1 MKHCRVSAFARVA
14 RFIAFAAVALGMGA
28 GSLLAQ
34 GSTGKIEGRVRDQAG
49 APIAQA
55 QVYVVGTAFNA
66 LTNPQGYYFI
76 NNVPASTVAV
86 RAAFIGYK
94 ATQVEGVKV
103 LAGQT
108 ITVDIQLEQTATQI
122 QEITVVTQT
131 QPLVPRDEVTSK
143 QRIDGQFT
151 EKLPVDRLNS
161 VLTLQPGVVA
171 ATSDASTISIRGGRT
186 QEAVT
191 YVDGVPVTAGYRGD
205 SRRGSAGTE
214 ISLGTNALEEASV
227 TTGSSSAEFGNAQS
241 GVISVSTRTGGEK
254 YAGTLNYETDE
265 PFGVNNSLGFN
276 KVSGSFSGPI
286 AKNFTFFVSGALEG
300 QQSVASG
307 FDSQKFPIFL
317 QAGIDTTVAVPS
329 ALNDPT
335 ADTSYV
341 NVYNYAISRGECDTF
356 ANSKDPGIA
365 SNYGVDCQGVRV
377 PWSGRSTYQLTGKLN
392 YSFGTGSR
400 LALTALR
407 SQFQGRSFREN
418 LDVPGRLLT
427 YGVLYAPQNLNAFRN
442 YSNVFTLNWTQ
453 NLSRS
458 TERALA
464 LETYLSYQTDRTLNG
479 PMTGESELGSR
490 DPFGG
495 FMISPI
501 DFLFNFDNFPL
512 DDQLLTNYRQ
522 NTLGSRRSPYDL
534 ENTAQYAL
542 TDQWRNNAYGLYN
555 ADEFASVIFP
565 EGGGPASSSRFS
577 QTLVLYREDRYIGK
591 ANLDWQFDR
600 YNRLKLGGE
609 FTRYTLDSYSHI
621 LDSQAFSD
629 YYKEKPIR
637 WNAFLEDRLDLGDV
651 VVVGGLRYDYYDTR
665 ARRWNSFP
673 RISTNPAYD
682 PNNPAAFFTND
693 SLFPEDKSHDYL
705 SPHIQVSFPVTDR
718 TNFRFSYAHQ
728 VQAPDF
734 GVVLQG
740 INTDLATTNTNNF
753 YGSDLDFGKTITF
766 EFGVRHAFSDDMV
779 LDVAAYNKDNLSNA
793 AGRLVSRL
801 DPLRGTEQN
810 IRIITNADFGNT
822 RGVDVRLDRR
832 FGNFF
837 NGTLAYTYQNA
848 KNTGSDPDTYLDFGS
863 RVLNQV
869 SGGNQPPPQAI
880 LPTDFNRPH
889 NLALAGA
896 LNFPND
902 WRQGSAL
909 GSILENV
916 GLFATFRYTSGTPYT
931 PCTAGIGDEDVVS
944 GDTCNRTFPEPLN
957 SSRLPA
963 FKNLDLRLTK
973 GFTVRG
979 LDITGYL
986 EARNALNFKNII
998 QVFTTTNDVINARE
1012 QAANFAADS
1021 SDYALEADRSGALL
1035 GDGSIDLSF
1044 NGATDPRT
1052 GCGAWL
1058 KQDGSPGAP
1067 NCVALIRTE
1076 ERYGNGDHVFDVNE
1090 QRAASN
1096 ALYDEVRGIHNFTSS
1111 PRRFRLGVELN
1122 F

>member
-14 RFIAFAAVALGMGA
+14 RVIAYAAVALGFGA

-49 APIAQA
+49 APIANA
-55 QVYVVGTAFNA
+55 QVYIVGTAFNA

-94 ATQVEGVKV
+94 STQVEGVKV

-108 ITVDIQLEQTATQI
+108 ITVDVQLEQTAVEI

-131 QPLVPRDEVTSK
+131 QPLVPRDEVASK
-143 QRIDGQFT
+143 QRIDGAFT
-151 EKLPVDRLNS
+151 EKLPVDRINS
-161 VLTLQPGVVA
+161 VLALQPGVVA
-171 ATSDASTISIRGGRT
+171 ANASGSLLSIRGGRT
-186 QEAVT
+186 EEAVT
-191 YVDGVPVTAGYRGD
+191 YVDGVPVSAGYRGE

-214 ISLGTNALEEASV
+214 ISIGTNALEEASV

-241 GVISVSTRTGGEK
+241 GVISVATRTGGET
-254 YAGTLNYETDE
+254 YTGTVNYETDE
-265 PFGVNNSLGFN
+265 PFGVNHSLGFN
-276 KVSGSFSGPI
+276 RVTGSLGGPV
-286 AKNFTFFVSGALEG
+286 AKNFTFFVSGVLEG
-300 QQSVASG
+300 QQSVESG
-307 FDSQKFPIFL
+307 FNSQKFPIFL
-317 QAGIDTTVAVPS
+317 QAGIDTTVAVPTDS
-329 ALNDPT
+329 TPT
-335 ADTSYV
+335 SDTTYV
-341 NVYNYAISRGECDTF
+341 NVYNYAIARGECNTF

-365 SNYGVDCQGVRV
+365 SNYGVSCRGIRV
-377 PWSGRSTYQLTGKLN
+377 PWSARSTYQLTGKLN

-400 LALTALR
+400 VAFTALR
-407 SQFQGRSFREN
+407 SQFQGRTFREN
-418 LDVPGRLLT
+418 LDTPGRFLT
-427 YGVLYAPQNLNAFRN
+427 YGALYAPQNLPAFRN

-453 NLSRS
+453 NLTRS

-479 PMTGESELGSR
+479 PMDGASELSSR

-495 FMISPI
+495 FMIKPI

-512 DDQLLTNYRQ
+512 DDQLLKNYRQ
-522 NTLGSRRSPYDL
+522 NIANSRRSPYNL

-542 TDQWRNNAYGLYN
+542 VDQWRNNAYGVYN
-555 ADEFASVIFP
+555 ADEFASVLFP
-565 EGGGPASSSRFS
+565 EGGGPASSQRWSE
-577 QTLVLYREDRYIGK
+577 TLILYREDRYIGK

-609 FTRYTLDSYSHI
+609 YTRYSLTSYSHI

-629 YYKEKPIR
+629 FYMEKPIR
-637 WNAFLEDRLDLGDV
+637 YNVFLEDRLDLGDV
-651 VVVGGLRYDYYDTR
+651 VVVGGLRYDRYDTR
-665 ARRWNSFP
+665 ARRWNNYP
-673 RISTNPAYD
+673 RISTNPLYD
-682 PNNPAAFFTND
+682 PNNPDAFFTND
-693 SLFPEDKSHDYL
+693 SLFPRDKAHHYL

-734 GVVLQG
+734 GVSLQG
-740 INTDLATTNTNNF
+740 INTDIATTNTNNF
-753 YGSDLDFGKTITF
+753 YGSDLDFGRSITF
-766 EFGVRHAFSDDMV
+766 EFGIRHAFSDDMV

-810 IRIITNADFGNT
+810 IRVITNADFGNT
-822 RGVDVRLDRR
+822 RGIDVRLDRR
-832 FGNFF
+832 FGNYF
-837 NGTLAYTYQNA
+837 NGTLAYTYQEA

-902 WRQGSAL
+902 WHRGSAL
-909 GSILENV
+909 GSVLQNV

-931 PCTAGIGDEDVVS
+931 PCSPNVGDEDVVS
-944 GDTCNRTFPEPLN
+944 GDNCNRFFPEPLN
-957 SSRLPA
+957 SSRLPS

-973 GFTVRG
+973 GFSLRG

-998 QVFTTTNDVINARE
+998 QVFTTTNDVANSRE
-1012 QAANFAADS
+1012 EAANFAADS
-1021 SDYALEADRSGALL
+1021 ADFAAEADRSGALL
-1035 GDGSIDLSF
+1035 NDGSIDLSF

-1052 GCGAWL
+1052 GCAAWK
-1058 KQDGSPGAP
+1058 KQDGSAGAP

-1076 ERYGNGDHVFDVNE
+1076 ERYGNGDHIFDVTE
-1090 QRAASN
+1090 QRAASD
-1096 ALYDEVRGIHNFTSS
+1096 ALYNEVRGIHNFTGS